1 MKSFRLLILL
11 AALLTLVFF
20 SGWFG
25 FHSYIQSD
33 LFREWLSKKISRS
46 IRVNGQLEPLTWE
59 GSLFRSAGFSGKGN
73 GKSKLRSLEVT
84 NLSAHVDWWQLL
96 KGSWVIN
103 QLDAD
108 KVVAVVGKRPT
119 ETASPA
125 AELPKQPPGF
135 SLSNLLPSALRIE
148 HLYIASA
155 NLHWETD
162 YGDSGQFM
170 DTKVSVTRS
179 GPDRWDVEAVGGN
192 ARHAAYPEMHV
203 EQVHAAVS
211 QDSIEILDANAQ
223 TARGEAHLVGKIS
236 IARQLGAQLT
246 CEFSDLDT
254 KQILPAEW
262 RIGGK
267 ASGHLVY
274 TGDLNRFEHGEITG
288 SVKVAGA
295 AFDLADVFSTLH
307 QLAKFGGLNDVR
319 IDSIETHI
327 RYQDHELQLSD
338 IRASSEDQIRV
349 EGTGSIT
356 PDHLTGDL
364 LLGLSP
370 RILGWIPGAE
380 EKVFT
385 EQRDGLR
392 WTTVKISGTP
402 DQPKEDLTKRLV
414 SAFRDK
420 MTKEFRGEAKDAVK
434 SLLDMFHQ

>member
-11 AALLTLVFF
+11 AALLALVFF

-135 SLSNLLPSALRIE
+135 SLSNLLPSELRIE

-162 YGDSGQFM
+162 YGDSGQFQI
-170 DTKVSVTRS
+170 DRT
-179 GPDRWDVEAVGGN
+179 PD
-192 ARHAAYPEMHV
+192 
-203 EQVHAAVS
+203 
-211 QDSIEILDANAQ
+211 
-223 TARGEAHLVGKIS
+223 
-236 IARQLGAQLT
+236 
-246 CEFSDLDT
+246 
-254 KQILPAEW
+254 
-262 RIGGK
+262 
-267 ASGHLVY
+267 
-274 TGDLNRFEHGEITG
+274 
-288 SVKVAGA
+288 
-295 AFDLADVFSTLH
+295 
-307 QLAKFGGLNDVR
+307 GL
-319 IDSIETHI
+319 
-327 RYQDHELQLSD
+327 
-338 IRASSEDQIRV
+338 SEDYC
-349 EGTGSIT
+349 
-356 PDHLTGDL
+356 
-364 LLGLSP
+364 
-370 RILGWIPGAE
+370 
-380 EKVFT
+380 
-385 EQRDGLR
+385 
-392 WTTVKISGTP
+392 
-402 DQPKEDLTKRLV
+402 
-414 SAFRDK
+414 
-420 MTKEFRGEAKDAVK
+420 RG
-434 SLLDMFHQ
+434 